1 MFVFG
6 VPGTTKPKA
15 WKLQQFHVAIIYWQF
30 SCINSIQKQPDCRH
44 TSEST
49 LPAKNFFF
57 TVCLNFFS
65 DVNDCLR
72 LDWTCENGGQQVD
85 TGKSCK
91 CQCAPGFNGHHCEIG
106 QSLMSYNFKTG
117 SLRVAS
123 LQCIS
128 RKTKTNAPRPRYASK
143 YKHFLS
149 TYAKKQNH
157 RQ

>member
-1 MFVFG
+1 MK
-6 VPGTTKPKA
+6 TT
-15 WKLQQFHVAIIYWQF
+15 AI
-30 SCINSIQKQPDCRH
+30 PCRNN
-44 TSEST
+44 
-49 LPAKNFFF
+49 LF
-57 TVCLNFFS
+57 TVQLYKFNTKTTRLQAHIRIHIASQKLFLYSLLEFFS

-157 RQ
+157 RQQVSVE